1 MTAMAAASL
10 SLRVTVGDTWVPLQV
25 QAAPSETVGQVKAR
39 ALSASGIDAA
49 HADRYEVKLGGARL
63 PDERRTL
70 EALGVKPGTA
80 LIVLARRRRPVR

>member
-1 MTAMAAASL
+1 MTAQAAGTL
-10 SLRVTVGDTWVPLQV
+10 PLRVTVGDTWLPLPV
-25 QAAPSETVGQVKAR
+25 DAAPNETVGQVKLR
-39 ALSASGIDAA
+39 ALATCGIDKASA
-49 HADRYEVKLGGARL
+49 GEYEVKMGGALL